1 MSTTTTTPTADERVK
16 SASLAIRVLRR
27 PEFGAFLGAIAIFL
41 LFTSVD
47 TTGNFAKV
55 AGMTGWTDIA
65 APIGIVA
72 VSVAL
77 LMIAGEFDLSSGV
90 MVGTTGLLIGMMV
103 TELNFG
109 IWPAIFVALAFA
121 AAIGFINGLVVVKT
135 KLPSF
140 IVTLATFF
148 ILKGAN
154 MAFTMIVTGSVRVTG
169 TDKAEGYD
177 SAAMIFAS
185 NIGPDGISTAP
196 VSSTASFQITVLWW
210 IAITLIATWVL
221 TRTRFGNWTF
231 AAGGDANAAR
241 NAGVPVDRTKIILFM
256 YTSLSAALV
265 GIMFVLRLRG
275 MQAGQGV
282 GQEFFYIIAA
292 AVGGTLLTGGAGSAI
307 GASIGAAIMGMAY
320 IGIPYALWNSDWT
333 STFLGII
340 LFTAVMINTYI
351 GRRARGGRK

>member
-1 MSTTTTTPTADERVK
+1 MSTPTAVAADERVK
-16 SASLAIRVLRR
+16 NTGLFLKVLRR
-27 PEFGAFLGAIAIFL
+27 PEFGAFLGAIAIFA

-55 AGMTGWTDIA
+55 DGITSWTDIA
-65 APIGIVA
+65 APIGIVGVA
-72 VSVAL
+72 VSL

-90 MVGTTGLLIGMMV
+90 MVGTTGLIIGMLV
-103 TELNFG
+103 TQLNFG
-109 IWPAIFVALAFA
+109 IWPAIAVAMAFA
-121 AAIGFINGLVVVKT
+121 ALIGFINGVVVVRT

-169 TDKAEGYD
+169 TDKAAGYD
-177 SAAMIFAS
+177 SAAWLFAS
-185 NIGPDGISTAP
+185 HVGSGGVSTEAIAAP
-196 VSSTASFQITVLWW
+196 TDFQITVVWW
-210 IAITLIATWVL
+210 ALITLVATWVL
-221 TRTRFGNWTF
+221 TRTKFGNWTF

-241 NAGVPVDRTKIILFM
+241 NAGVPVARTKVILFM
-256 YTSLSAALV
+256 YTSMSAALV
-265 GIMFVLRLRG
+265 GTMFVLRLRG

-282 GQEFFYIIAA
+282 GQEFYYIIAA
-292 AVGGTLLTGGAGSAI
+292 AVGGTLMTGGAGSAI

-340 LFTAVMINTYI
+340 LFSAVMINTYI

>member
-1 MSTTTTTPTADERVK
+1 MSTNTASGKVDERV
-16 SASLAIRVLRR
+16 ANTGLALKVLRR
-27 PEFGAFLGAIAIFL
+27 PEFGAFLGAIAIFV
-41 LFTSVD
+41 LFTAVD
-47 TTGNFAKV
+47 TTGNFAKID
-55 AGMTGWTDIA
+55 GMVGWTDIA

-72 VSVAL
+72 VAVSL

-90 MVGTTGLLIGMMV
+90 MVGTTGLIIGMLV
-103 TELNFG
+103 TEMNMG
-109 IWPAIFVALAFA
+109 IWPAIFVALCFA
-121 AAIGFINGLVVVKT
+121 ALVGFINGLVVVKT

-154 MAFTMIVTGSVRVTG
+154 MAYTMLVTGSVRVTG
-169 TDKAEGYD
+169 TDKAAGYD
-177 SAAMIFAS
+177 SAAMLFAS
-185 NIGPDGISTAP
+185 HVGTGGVSIEAISAP
-196 VSSTASFQITVLWW
+196 TDFQITVVWW
-210 IAITLIATWVL
+210 LLLTALATWVL

-241 NAGVPVDRTKIILFM
+241 NAGVPVDRTKILLFM

-282 GQEFFYIIAA
+282 GQEFYYIIAA

-307 GASIGAAIMGMAY
+307 GATIGATIMGMAY

-333 STFLGII
+333 STFLGVI
-340 LFTAVMINTYI
+340 LFSAVMINTYI